1 MIEDTSSRSLLE
13 IANLSVEHRAATGPT
28 PILHNVSTTLDRG
41 QILGIIGESG
51 AGKSTLGNAILG
63 MLGPQFKQTSGTI
76 RLAGQRLDGAGAHM
90 RNARR
95 RISAIFQD
103 HTASLDPL
111 MTIGAQLTETI
122 RVSDPGLSR
131 RELHARGVELLQRVG
146 IPDPQR
152 RFHDYPH
159 QFSGGQRQRI
169 VIAMAI
175 AGSPEVVVADEP
187 TSALDATVQKQIL
200 VLLRRLVDETAVS
213 IVLVTHDMGVIAEIA
228 DKVLV
233 MRHGRVVE
241 ENLTNVILD
250 TPQQGYTRSLLVAV
264 PRLHLYRS
272 KSDLDG
278 AGATEAPEERYKR
291 TERTAD
297 ILVAREVSKTFGSSG
312 PTWPFRRPLPQ
323 RAVDNVSIRIQ
334 RGSVTGIVGE
344 SGSGKTTI
352 GRIVAGLE
360 TASEGEIAIDDM
372 RFDVSR
378 RGRENGL
385 LGRVQM
391 IFQDPSVSLNPRM
404 TIAETLQE
412 AARFGI
418 AVPGNGTKLSV
429 EEMIDRLGLARNV
442 LPRHPHQLSGG
453 QKQRVCIGRALLA
466 RPSII
471 VADEPTS
478 ALDVS
483 VQADIVMLLKERVS
497 DDGISMLFI
506 SHDLAVVQ
514 DLCSHIY
521 IFRGGRVEDSGPS
534 ATIFSRSQNAY
545 TRSLVA
551 ARSRKFIQ

>member
-1 MIEDTSSRSLLE
+1 MIEGTSNKSLLE

-51 AGKSTLGNAILG
+51 AGKSTLGNAVLG

-76 RLAGQRLDGAGAHM
+76 RLADQPLDVAGVRGDT
-90 RNARR
+90 RNTGR

-111 MTIGAQLTETI
+111 MTIGAQLSETI
-122 RVSDPGLSR
+122 RVSDQRLSR
-131 RELHARGVELLQRVG
+131 REVHARGIELLERVG

-152 RFHDYPH
+152 RFSDYPH

-175 AGSPEVVVADEP
+175 AGAPEIIVADEP
-187 TSALDATVQKQIL
+187 TSALDATVQRQIL
-200 VLLRRLVDETAVS
+200 KLLRRLVDETAVS

-241 ENLTNVILD
+241 ENLTTVILD
-250 TPQQGYTRSLLVAV
+250 NPQQDYTRSLLAAV
-264 PRLHLYRS
+264 PRLHLDGRE
-272 KSDLDG
+272 SDLDG
-278 AGATEAPEERYKR
+278 GGGTEAPEER
-291 TERTAD
+291 AD
-297 ILVAREVSKTFGSSG
+297 ILVAKEVSKSFGSSG
-312 PTWPFRRPLPQ
+312 LTWPFRRSSPQ

-334 RGSVTGIVGE
+334 RSSVTGIVGE

-360 TASEGEIAIDDM
+360 TASEGEIVIDDL
-372 RFDVSR
+372 RLDVSR
-378 RGRENGL
+378 RGRESGL

-391 IFQDPSVSLNPRM
+391 IFQDPSISLNPRM

-418 AVPGNGTKLSV
+418 AVHGNGTKSSL

-442 LPRHPHQLSGG
+442 LSRHPHQLSGG

-466 RPSII
+466 RPRII

-483 VQADIVMLLKERVS
+483 VQAEIVMLLKERVAEDS
-497 DDGISMLFI
+497 ISMLFI

-514 DLCSHIY
+514 DICSQIY
-521 IFRGGRVEDSGPS
+521 IFREGRVEDSGPS
-534 ATIFSRSQNAY
+534 ATIFARSQNAY
-545 TRSLVA
+545 TRSLVEA
-551 ARSRKFIQ
+551 HSRKFIQ